1 MNPELANLLRASVPL
16 FRGFP
21 PDEVEVLLSLC
32 RIRSFRA
39 GDVLMQSGSPSTEM
53 FLILSG
59 EVLVR
64 TPKGLPLV
72 RLARPETVGEMGI
85 FTGDSRSATV
95 EGRQDGTLVV
105 IARADLL
112 KALAEDP
119 PMAIRMYKNVIDILS
134 RRLRNEN
141 LHIQMY
147 RDQVQDLE
155 AKVPS
160 GAEPPEEASGAP
172 LNEDGIIDEFYRSI
186 GVSDVSTQRRSRD
199 RETYR
204 AMGERG
210 LSDAQIQ
217 QIARWTAKNI
227 RGIKAFTLV
236 KYAIDDALKAS
247 QG

>member
-1 MNPELANLLRASVPL
+1 MNPDLAVLLRASVPL

-21 PDEVEVLLSLC
+21 PDEVEVILSLC
-32 RIRSFRA
+32 RVRSFRA
-39 GDVLMQSGSPSTEM
+39 GEVLMQSGGPSTEM
-53 FLILSG
+53 FLILGG

-85 FTGDSRSATV
+85 FTGDSRSANV

-155 AKVPS
+155 SKIPS
-160 GAEPPEEASGAP
+160 GAEPPEAVADAP
-172 LNEDGIIDEFYRSI
+172 LNQDGVIEEFYRSI
-186 GVSDVSTQRRSRD
+186 GVSDVSVQRRNRD

-210 LSDAQIQ
+210 LSDAQIR
-217 QIARWTAKNI
+217 QIALWTAKNI

-236 KYAIDDALKAS
+236 KYAIDDALRAA
-247 QG
+247 QD